1 MKFSLPFKGR
11 VALLALI
18 SFAFTI
24 QLKAQDKV
32 ATPVLTNT
40 GTFLGE
46 TKALRDLPVVST
58 DEYNLMVVEANKKLL
73 NPKLKNRTYP
83 YSSTAFPKGP
93 DATWQ
98 NEMGKNQSKKK
109 APIRNFDGQT
119 SPYFPPD
126 CNGSVGPNHYF
137 QTVNTTYAIYDKSG
151 TKLAG
156 PTDLNKVFGS
166 VTGSSCNDGDPIIL
180 YDDQADRWLFVEF
193 SLCGS
198 NQYML
203 IAVSSTPDPTGTYY
217 AYSFDVADSPDYE
230 KMGVW
235 RDGYYMA
242 TNTDPGTDIYV
253 FEREAMIAGAASPK
267 MVAFDNPNRPTSIDG
282 FMCIPPIDNDGAF
295 APAGSPGL
303 FIAMNDDAI
312 AGGSDQLWIYELSVN
327 WATPTSS
334 TFARTQ
340 QLAVSAFDSNFG
352 NNWTNIKQPGTSQ
365 ELDAVP
371 QVIMNVPQYRN
382 FGTYQSIVCCHTV
395 DVDGT
400 DHAGIRWY
408 ELRKT
413 TGNWSIRQQGTYAPD
428 ANSRWMGS
436 IMLNATGK
444 IGLGYSIS
452 SSTVYPG
459 IRYCGQSGNAYAS
472 ANNTLDVAEE
482 IIQTGSYSQTDAERW
497 GDYSLLSVDPTDNE
511 TFWYTSQYVGSGG
524 TSKTKIASF
533 KILASPTVVTQ
544 AATAVSVNAATL
556 NGTVNPN
563 GLATDYYFK
572 WGTTTAYGNVTATV
586 SAGSGSAAVP
596 VNAGIT
602 GLTPGTT
609 YHFSLV
615 AVNGDGTTNGS
626 DLSFIP
632 GQAEVTTS
640 AITGI
645 TSTTATSG
653 GIVTADGGSTATR
666 GICWSTSANPTIA
679 NSLTTNGTGIGTF
692 TSAITGLAPGTLYHV
707 RAYVTNN
714 AGTAYGTDLS
724 FTTAALAVPVATS
737 ASGIGSAGFTAN
749 WNAVEGATTYNL
761 DISAYPTFS
770 VGGGTTTLTE
780 GFSGGTTAPAGWIFT
795 TIGGTYTTSGN
806 YGAASP
812 SLKLDATGDAVET
825 STLSSAATQLKFWY
839 KGQSTTALSA
849 LKIDGYNGTS
859 WIAIESITPLN
870 NSGSTITYNATS
882 TPALPANLVKFRFTY
897 TKSSGNLG
905 LDDIS
910 IIAGGSIPSFITGW
924 ENQMVNTGSQSV
936 NSLAAATPYYYRVRA
951 TNGSATTANSNVIT
965 VTTTAENAPVL
976 SVTPSTLTGLTY
988 VYSNGPSTSQSYNLS
1003 GSFLSNPP
1011 DVVTVTGGTNYEVS
1025 EDNIIFSNSVT
1036 IPYTTS
1042 TLEST
1047 PIYVSLKAG
1056 LNEGLYN
1063 DEVISNTGG
1072 GASTTNV
1079 NISGS
1084 VTALNTGLKPVESS
1098 LAAAYSFNKTVFVN
1112 LKDNSKGDIYV
1123 YNAEGKLI
1131 RSVPALQGLNSIDLD
1146 ATGIY
1151 IVKVLTSNVNIVK
1164 KVLVK

>member
-1 MKFSLPFKGR
+1 MKFSLLLKGQ
-11 VALLALI
+11 VVLLVLI
-18 SFAFTI
+18 LFTYTI
-24 QLKAQDKV
+24 QSKAQDNV
-32 ATPVLTNT
+32 ATPVLINT

-46 TKALRDLPVVST
+46 TKALRDIPAVSSE
-58 DEYNLMVVEANKKLL
+58 EYNLMVTKANKKLL

-98 NEMGKNQSKKK
+98 KEMGKAQSKKK

-119 SPYFPPD
+119 SPYSPPD

-137 QTVNTTYAIYDKSG
+137 QTVNTTYAIYDKTG

-156 PTDLNKVFGS
+156 PTDLNLVFGS

-198 NQYML
+198 NEYML
-203 IAVSSTPDPTGTYY
+203 IAVSSSPDPTGTYY
-217 AYSFDVADSPDYE
+217 AYSFDVADTPDYE

-282 FMCIPPIDNDGAF
+282 FMCIPPIDNDGSF

-327 WATPTSS
+327 WTTPTSS

-340 QLAVSAFDSNFG
+340 QLGVSAFDSDFG
-352 NNWTNIKQPGTSQ
+352 YDWANIKQPGTTQ

-382 FGTYQSIVCCHTV
+382 FGTHQSIVCCHTV
-395 DVDGT
+395 DVDAT

-413 TGNWSIRQQGTYAPD
+413 TDIWSIRQQGTYAPD
-428 ANSRWMGS
+428 VNSRWMGS

-459 IRYCGQSGNAYAS
+459 IRYCGQSSSAYAS
-472 ANNTLDVAEE
+472 ANSTLDVAEE
-482 IIQTGSYSQTDAERW
+482 IIQTGSYSQTDNERW

-533 KILASPTVVTQ
+533 KLMSTPTVITL
-544 AATAVSVNAATL
+544 AATAVTSSTATL

-563 GLATDYYFK
+563 TLATDYYFK

-586 SAGSGSAAVP
+586 SAGAGSADVS

-602 GLTPGTT
+602 GLTPGTI

-615 AVNGDGTTNGS
+615 AINSDGTTNGS

-640 AITGI
+640 AITSI
-645 TSTTATSG
+645 TATSATG
-653 GIVTADGGSTATR
+653 GGNVTADGGNTVTR
-666 GICWSTSANPTIA
+666 GVCWSTSVNPTIA
-679 NSLTTNGTGIGTF
+679 NSLTTDGTGTGTY
-692 TSAITGLAPGTLYHV
+692 TSAIIGLVPGTLYHV
-707 RAYVTNN
+707 RAYVTNT
-714 AGTAYGTDLS
+714 AGTAYGSDLS
-724 FTTAALAVPVATS
+724 FTTAALAVPVATA
-737 ASGIGSAGFTAN
+737 ASGIGSTGFTSN
-749 WNAVEGATTYNL
+749 WKAVEGATTYNL
-761 DISAYPTFS
+761 DVSAYPTFS
-770 VGGGTTTLTE
+770 IGSGTTTLTE
-780 GFSGGTTAPAGWIFT
+780 GFNGGTVAPAGWSFT
-795 TIGGTYTTSGN
+795 GIGGTYITIGN

-825 STLSSAATQLKFWY
+825 ATLASAATQLSFWY
-839 KGQSTTALSA
+839 KGQTTDAVSS
-849 LKIDGYNGTS
+849 LKIEGYNGTS
-859 WIAIESITPLN
+859 WITIESISSLIT
-870 NSGSTITYNATS
+870 SGTTITYTSAS
-882 TPALPANLVKFRFTY
+882 TPALPANIVKFRFTY
-897 TKSSGNLG
+897 TKSLGNLG

-910 IIAGGSIPSFITGW
+910 IISGGSVPSFIAGW
-924 ENQMVNTGSQSV
+924 ENHSVNTVSQPV
-936 NSLAAATPYYYRVRA
+936 TSLAASTPYYYRVRA
-951 TNGSATTANSNVIT
+951 TSGSVTTANSNVIT
-965 VTTTAENAPVL
+965 VTTTAENTPVL
-976 SVTPSTLTGLTY
+976 SITPSTLTGLTY
-988 VYSNGPSTSQSYNLS
+988 VYSNGPSTSQIYNLS

-1011 DVVTVTGGTNYEVS
+1011 GIVTVTGSTNYEVS
-1025 EDNIIFSNSVT
+1025 DDNIIFSGSVT

-1047 PIYVSLKAG
+1047 PVYVILKAG
-1056 LNEGLYN
+1056 LNEGLYTN
-1063 DEVISNTGG
+1063 EAISNAGG
-1072 GASTTNV
+1072 GASSVDVTG
-1079 NISGS
+1079 SGS
-1084 VTALNTGLKPVESS
+1084 VTALTTNIKPSESS
-1098 LAAAYSFNKTVFVN
+1098 LAAAYSFNKTLFVN
-1112 LKDNSKGDIYV
+1112 MKDSSKGDIYI

-1131 RSVPALQGLNSIDLD
+1131 RSLPAVQGLNRIDLD

-1151 IVKVLTSNVNIVK
+1151 IVKVLTLNVNMVK
-1164 KVLVK
+1164 KVWVK